1 MSEQNM
7 SNKEVYD
14 LKRQEKERE
23 FKALQRNRT
32 TRRILLWGFIL
43 VLLGGSIW
51 ALVKFGGGA
60 TSDDS
65 LLLADS
71 VSSTDWVTGNKESKV
86 ILIEY
91 GDFQCP
97 ACAAYYPIVKQI
109 IGEHENQMQFVYRH
123 FPLPQH
129 QNAKPAAYA
138 VEAAGK
144 QGKFWEMYAK
154 IFENQNDWA
163 TKRNANDTFKEYA
176 QSLGLNVDQFSND
189 VGSEEI
195 KSKVNDQNQSGVKIG
210 INSTPTFFLNGKQIH
225 PRNYDE
231 FKQLI
236 QQTISQ
242 NP

>member
-1 MSEQNM
+1 M
-7 SNKEVYD
+7 SNKELYD

-23 FKALQRNRT
+23 FKVLQKNRT
-32 TRRILLWGFIL
+32 ARRILLWGVIL
-43 VLLGGSIW
+43 IIIGGSIW
-51 ALVKFGGGA
+51 ALVKFGGGS
-60 TSDDS
+60 SDNS
-65 LLLADS
+65 NLLLVDS

-97 ACAAYYPIVKQI
+97 ACAAYYPMVKQI
-109 IGEHENQMQFVYRH
+109 IGEYENQTQFVYRH

-154 IFENQNDWA
+154 LFENQNDWA
-163 TKRNANDTFKEYA
+163 TKRNANDIFKEYA
-176 QSLGLNVDQFSND
+176 QAVGVNTDQFVKD
-189 VGSEEI
+189 LELEEI
-195 KSKVNDQNQSGVKIG
+195 KDKVSSQYQSGVRIG
-210 INSTPTFFLNGKQIH
+210 INSTPTFFLNGKQIQ